1 MKTEKIQIELTIDA
15 ELMLAVI
22 ARRCDYEN
30 VSELLEVIANNIE
43 LCGMIENYLKF
54 QADDIEFF

>member
-1 MKTEKIQIELTIDA
+1 MEKGKIQIELTIDA
-15 ELMLAVI
+15 KLMLAVI

-30 VSELLEVIANNIE
+30 VSELLEVIANDIE

-54 QADDIEFF
+54 QVDDLEFF